1 MDFEKFKSRMLGLDE
16 RLLEDEIYRF
26 VWEEIESDQ
35 LDRSAQARAMEEGAG
50 DEGKTRSAYI
60 KHRVRRLK
68 DELEL
73 HRRSLEQQNKQTTT
87 AKKSDAP
94 SPSHNCSFC
103 GAPLGWLTRS
113 AQLCTSC
120 QRKINKTRVRL

>member
-1 MDFEKFKSRMLGLDE
+1 MDFEEFKSRMLGVDE

-68 DELEL
+68 DELNL
-73 HRRSLEQQNKQTTT
+73 HRRSLGKAHKKT
-87 AKKSDAP
+87 ATIKKADAT
-94 SPSHNCSFC
+94 SPGHNCPLC
-103 GAPLGWLTRS
+103 GATLGWFSRS
-113 AQLCTSC
+113 GQLCASC
-120 QRKINKTRVRL
+120 QHGVERTKSKF